1 MKVWIDTDIGGDI
14 DDALAL
20 LYAMTVED
28 LEIIGVSTVFQN
40 TLARAKIA
48 KKLFDMASMTDV
60 KVYAGIGQP
69 IKATKVFNDPVDCI
83 TPPRT
88 YIPALFDDAKI
99 ESTHAVDALRDALLS
114 SHNDIT
120 VITLGALTN
129 VASLITKYPEAAKK
143 IQSLAIMGTAQWLNL
158 NEFNISCDPEA
169 ADIVFRSDIHKT
181 IVSLDVTF
189 KCEVNK
195 EQRELLKTCQSQLVK
210 TVLSMNDLWG
220 EGMILHDPLTLA
232 EAINPKYVTFTPGNL
247 KVELEGEFSRGKCV
261 NLADFNWKRQPRA
274 DMLIST
280 NVDHD
285 AFTNDYVNK
294 IYGLDKAIIDAKMIY
309 MRRNPNGKG
318 ESK

>member
-20 LYAMTVED
+20 LYAMTD
-28 LEIIGVSTVFQN
+28 STLEIVGVSTVFQN

-48 KKLFDMASMTDV
+48 KKLFEMGNLPHV

-69 IKATKVFNDPVDCI
+69 LKAKKVFNDPVDCV

-88 YIPALFDDAKI
+88 YIPELFDHAHI
-99 ESTHAVDALRDALLS
+99 EEQGAVEALRDALLAS
-114 SHNDIT
+114 DNDIT

-129 VASLITKYPEAAKK
+129 AAYLITKYPEAAKK
-143 IQSLAIMGTAQWLNL
+143 IKTLAIMGTAVWLNL

-169 ADIVFRSDIHKT
+169 ADIVFNSHIQKT

-189 KCEVNK
+189 KCEVSK
-195 EQRELLKTCQSQLVK
+195 EQREVLKTCKSQLVK

-232 EAINPKYVTFTPGNL
+232 EAIHPKYVTFTQGNL

-261 NLADFNWKRQPRA
+261 NLSDFNWKRNPRP
-274 DMLIST
+274 DMLVSVA
-280 NVDHD
+280 VDHD
-285 AFTNDYVNK
+285 GFTNNYVNK
-294 IYGLDKAIIDAKMIY
+294 IYCLDKLILDDKMKI
-309 MRRNPNGKG
+309 
-318 ESK
+318 